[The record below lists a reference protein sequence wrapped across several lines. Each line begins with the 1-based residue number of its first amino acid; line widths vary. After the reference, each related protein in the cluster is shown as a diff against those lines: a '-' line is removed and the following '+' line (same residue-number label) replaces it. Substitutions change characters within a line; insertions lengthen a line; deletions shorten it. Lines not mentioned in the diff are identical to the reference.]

1 MLADRARVLGGLPD
15 VVTIQEGKVSTELS
29 SPCFFTLAMASTASA
44 FVPSFKRHPTL
55 FIYAWLLM
63 LDFKR
68 AKYRVENAVMFAV
81 ILIFWAKHQDASLSD
96 AGTCRPLSRVTL

>member
-29 SPCFFTLAMASTASA
+29 CPCFFHTA

-55 FIYAWLLM
+55 FIYAWLLL
-63 LDFKR
+63 LDLKR
-68 AKYRVENAVMFAV
+68 AKYRVENAVMFTV
-81 ILIFWAKHQDASLSD
+81 ILIFWTKHQDASLSD
-96 AGTCRPLSRVTL
+96 VGTCRPLSRVTL